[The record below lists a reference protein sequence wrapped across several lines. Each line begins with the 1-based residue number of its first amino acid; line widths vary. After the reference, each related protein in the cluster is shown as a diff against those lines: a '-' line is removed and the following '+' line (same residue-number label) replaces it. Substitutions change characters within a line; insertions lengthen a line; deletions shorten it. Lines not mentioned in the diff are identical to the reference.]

1 MNPMVPGLS
10 GGKMSSSDPK
20 SKIDFLD
27 SPADVKS
34 KIKAAVCT
42 PGQVEDNGVLAFIKA
57 VLIPVQN
64 LREEQAKLRGEEHA
78 PRGEKSGSFVKPD
91 APLGTVFSVPRKADF
106 GGDIHFASYQELE
119 DAYAKEELHPGDL
132 KNGVTEA
139 LVALLTPIKEK
150 FEADPEWKEVER
162 LGYPDQSVQPAT
174 KVKEKASHPL
184 FPNLGGSVLIV
195 SEHEKGIKDDSTNR
209 GRTSAVEGTKGS
221 REKGQSGGGGSSSGR
236 TGRCQ
241 WFSSNISIGPQKQSS
256 GRRGCHPSIHLHF
269 RFQLQSCEL
278 KIIYLDL

>member
-1 MNPMVPGLS
+1 
-10 GGKMSSSDPK
+10 MSSSEPK

-57 VLIPVQN
+57 VLIPVQD
-64 LREEQAKLRGEEHA
+64 LREEQAKLRGEKHA
-78 PRGEKSGSFVKPD
+78 PRGDKSGSFVKPD
-91 APLGTVFSVPRKADF
+91 APLGTVFSVPRKSDF
-106 GGDIHFASYQELE
+106 GGDAHFASYQELE

-139 LVALLTPIKEK
+139 LVALLTPIKEM

-174 KVKEKASHPL
+174 KVKEKVRHV
-184 FPNLGGSVLIV
+184 GGSLYLPGRGQRLIHP
-195 SEHEKGIKDDSTNR
+195 EHQEGNEDDSANR
-209 GRTSAVEGTKGS
+209 GGKGDLEGTKG
-221 REKGQSGGGGSSSGR
+221 RGEKGKGGC
-236 TGRCQ
+236 TGRSGSRCRTLG
-241 WFSSNISIGPQKQSS
+241 IEPQKQSKGRCS
-256 GRRGCHPSIHLHF
+256 CYPFHRRG
-269 RFQLQSCEL
+269 FQLQFQLRCRE
-278 KIIYLDL
+278 